1 MRTTRLVSSL
11 AAAATLACSGAAAQ
25 SLLADAGFA
34 AGPLDIVAIHA
45 GHPAPPWGW
54 NPSAAPA
61 AVNIGSAT
69 LTSTSS
75 TSAVLT
81 FSHSGFEA
89 RPFPFGVAQTHK
101 YRVCWRQLNQVGL
114 ACMYQRVNVSVQQV
128 DLTGLTVG
136 LPINI
141 TIQCYCGRERN
152 HGLSGPFGDRVVV
165 NMNYTHQLPPSV
177 PGLTGSTSV
186 RVRGV
191 QSGQCLYINSSSALV
206 RGWSCWDDPAMVFA
220 LETFSDGTR
229 RLRHVQSGLCITA
242 SGPMADVSAQPCVQ
256 SRAKLAVTP
265 QSGPGGPV
273 VIRFLFGRVGLGSG
287 QMGATCLVAN
297 AANGLAAARHN
308 CGAGGAALHLMLD
321 PV

>member
-1 MRTTRLVSSL
+1 MNNTRLVSSL
-11 AAAATLACSGAAAQ
+11 AAAATLACSSAAAQ
-25 SLLADAGFA
+25 SLLADAGFG
-34 AGPLDIVAIHA
+34 AGIVAIHA

-61 AVNIGSAT
+61 VANIGSAT
-69 LTSTSS
+69 LTSTNS

-114 ACMYQRVNVSVQQV
+114 ACMYQAVNTSVQQV
-128 DLTGLTVG
+128 ELSGLTVG

-152 HGLSGPFGDRVVV
+152 HGLSGPFGGRVVV
-165 NMNYTHQLPPSV
+165 NMNYTHQLPPPV
-177 PGLTGSTSV
+177 PGLTGSTNV
-186 RVRGV
+186 RVRGI
-191 QSGQCLYINSSSALV
+191 QSGQCLFVDTSASLV
-206 RGWSCWDDPAMVFA
+206 RGWSCWADPAMVFA
-220 LETFSDGTR
+220 LETFSDGSK

-242 SGPMADVSAQPCVQ
+242 GPMSHVRAQPCGHNG
-256 SRAKLAVTP
+256 AKLAVMP
-265 QSGPGGPV
+265 PSGPGGPV
-273 VIRFLFGRVGLGSG
+273 LVRFLFTMGGIGGG
-287 QMGATCLVAN
+287 QTGPSCLK
-297 AANGLAAARHN
+297 ANGANGSTATRQN
-308 CGAGGAALHLMLD
+308 CGAGPALSLMLD